1 MLCCA
6 DCIADKYF
14 RDEFFAKSNTIG
26 QCSYCNTIDT
36 KLLSPRALKDYFE
49 FLLSI
54 YSPAENGQ
62 SLVELFQMHWALFPA
77 DRLGRSVVKEL
88 LSEIL
93 DDGEIV
99 RQKFELLTS
108 YSSDSLVS
116 WKTLHNE
123 LKHINRFFPQTKINF
138 DRLKYLFERVVIKEE
153 SRPKIWYRARIQ
165 QGSTPY
171 AVTEMGAPP
180 KTLASHGRANPAGIP
195 YLYLASDELTAISE
209 VRPHTGED
217 VSIAHYSIAHG
228 LKLVDLRHP
237 RRTVSPFELGDEAN
251 IHSLLIDID
260 FLEQLG
266 NELTRPIIP
275 KSAAYDYIPSQY
287 LCEYIKQCGYDGVIY
302 KSSVGNGMNTA
313 LFNPEKAKCL
323 SVKQVQISRVSVEI
337 NTP

>member
-6 DCIADKYF
+6 NCIADEYF
-14 RDEFFAKSNTIG
+14 RVEFFAKSDTIG
-26 QCSYCNTIDT
+26 QCSYCNAIDT
-36 KLLSPRALKDYFE
+36 KLLPPRALKNYFE
-49 FLLSI
+49 FLLNI
-54 YSPAENGQ
+54 YSPAENGL
-62 SLVELFQMHWALFPA
+62 SLVELLQTHWALFPT
-77 DRLGRSVVKEL
+77 DRLGRSVVKDL

-99 RQKFELLTS
+99 RQKFELPTS
-108 YSSDSLVS
+108 CNSDSLLK
-116 WKTLHNE
+116 WNTLHNE
-123 LKHINRFFPQTKINF
+123 LKHINRFFPQTEINF
-138 DRLKYLFERVVIKEE
+138 DRLKELFEFVLIKEE
-153 SRPKIWYRARIQ
+153 NIPKIWYRARIQ

-171 AVTEMGAPP
+171 AIGEMGAPP

-195 YLYLASDELTAISE
+195 YLYLASNELTAISE
-209 VRPHTGED
+209 VRPHTGEN
-217 VSIAHYSIAHG
+217 VSIADYSILNG
-228 LKLVDLRHP
+228 LKLADLRHP
-237 RRTVSPFELGDEAN
+237 RRTVSPFQLQDEAE
-251 IHSLLIDID
+251 IQSLFIEID

-302 KSSVGNGMNTA
+302 RSSVGNGMNTA

-337 NTP
+337 DTP

>member
-6 DCIADKYF
+6 NCIADEFF
-14 RDEFFAKSNTIG
+14 RVEFFAGSNIVG
-26 QCSYCNTIDT
+26 RCSYCNTDNS
-36 KLLSPRALKDYFE
+36 KLLSPRALKTHFE
-49 FLLSI
+49 LLLSI
-54 YSPAENGQ
+54 YSPAENGL
-62 SLVELFQMHWALFPA
+62 SLVELLQTNWALFPA
-77 DRLGRSVVKEL
+77 DRLVRSVVKDL

-99 RQKFELLTS
+99 RQKFELPTS
-108 YSSDSLVS
+108 NNSDSLLK

-138 DRLKYLFERVVIKEE
+138 DRLEELFGHVLIKEE
-153 SRPKIWYRARIQ
+153 NIPKIWYRARIQ
-165 QGSTPY
+165 QGSAPY
-171 AVTEMGAPP
+171 AINEMGAPP

-195 YLYLASDELTAISE
+195 YLYLASNELTAISE

-217 VSIAHYSIAHG
+217 VSVAEYSIING
-228 LKLVDLRHP
+228 LKLADLRHP
-237 RRTVSPFELGDEAN
+237 RRTVSPFQLEDEAD

-313 LFNPEKAKCL
+313 LFNPEKADCL
-323 SVKQVQISRVSVEI
+323 SVKRVQISRVSVEI